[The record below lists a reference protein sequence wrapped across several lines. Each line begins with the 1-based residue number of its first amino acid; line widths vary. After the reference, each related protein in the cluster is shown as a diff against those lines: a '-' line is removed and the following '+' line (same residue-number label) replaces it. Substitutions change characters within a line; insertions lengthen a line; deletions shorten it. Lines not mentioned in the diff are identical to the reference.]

1 MVPFIGGT
9 SCSQI
14 YPDRKGNSGFEG
26 LGRGENGKVVFNG
39 SFQDGMMK
47 KFRKWLHKSVSVLIA
62 TGLKNGYDG

>member
-26 LGRGENGKVVFNG
+26 LGRGENGKVKFNG
-39 SFQDGMMK
+39 SFQWDDE